1 MLSAISVFDADC
13 AAVHLKGKNEVAFRP
28 FGLDVPDELGSACK
42 QVRSVLEAEKKQQET
57 ARNAVFTTPPWKSAT
72 ATGKALAALTH
83 ATDIAELKMLATL
96 TDQEQAR
103 LSQLIEDLSK
113 NPATA
118 AAEQKLKAA
127 RIKRLGETLSVIAAQ
142 TADTTFD
149 HLLASHRDFT
159 AKRAAARLAAHGLF
173 GTDSLPDVGGEVS
186 RTLWEA
192 ARSYSTEVAYPTAPF
207 PPTAP
212 DTLCVLCQQPL
223 SAEAIERM
231 KRFESFI
238 RDDTERQAQEAE
250 KKLETAARGLAEL
263 EISLRL
269 FADSLKEV
277 ELHDKS
283 LSRAIRRALASA
295 RLRRYTVRRRISTI
309 GEVTIPA
316 AEPFPSVAIST
327 LDADIRKY
335 AAELQKAATGDER
348 KALEAAR
355 QELADRATLQAHM
368 TVVQAEINRL
378 RAIHFLDNCIADTT
392 TNTITTLGNKIAD
405 QVLTPRL
412 RDRFAAEII
421 GLVGDNLRVEMVR
434 VGGQYGS
441 PQYQIRLLARPDAKV
456 AEVLSEGEQ
465 TCVAIA
471 AFLAEL
477 ATAPHN
483 SALVFDD
490 PITSLDHKWRH
501 KVAARLA
508 TESAVR
514 QVIVFTH
521 DLIFLNDIEDAAK
534 RTTCETRNIRRS
546 AKTVG
551 MVDADLPWDGM
562 KIAERVD
569 HLEKRARAMVAVR
582 AREDE
587 ETYKRDARY
596 FYDDLRA
603 AWERAL
609 EEVAF
614 AHVIMRHRDYIRSR
628 DLLRVSAMT
637 EQHCN
642 SWTDNFEKCCDLIAG
657 HDGSRGR
664 NRAMPE
670 PGELLQDVQA
680 LDGWVRGLRERQK
693 TKVQASIGIPLE
705 AVAADK

>member
-1 MLSAISVFDADC
+1 M
-13 AAVHLKGKNEVAFRP
+13 
-28 FGLDVPDELGSACK
+28 
-42 QVRSVLEAEKKQQET
+42 
-57 ARNAVFTTPPWKSAT
+57 
-72 ATGKALAALTH
+72 
-83 ATDIAELKMLATL
+83 
-96 TDQEQAR
+96 
-103 LSQLIEDLSK
+103 
-113 NPATA
+113 
-118 AAEQKLKAA
+118 
-127 RIKRLGETLSVIAAQ
+127 
-142 TADTTFD
+142 
-149 HLLASHRDFT
+149 
-159 AKRAAARLAAHGLF
+159 
-173 GTDSLPDVGGEVS
+173 
-186 RTLWEA
+186 
-192 ARSYSTEVAYPTAPF
+192 
-207 PPTAP
+207 
-212 DTLCVLCQQPL
+212 
-223 SAEAIERM
+223 
-231 KRFESFI
+231 
-238 RDDTERQAQEAE
+238 
-250 KKLETAARGLAEL
+250 
-263 EISLRL
+263 
-269 FADSLKEV
+269 
-277 ELHDKS
+277 
-283 LSRAIRRALASA
+283 
-295 RLRRYTVRRRISTI
+295 
-309 GEVTIPA
+309 
-316 AEPFPSVAIST
+316 
-327 LDADIRKY
+327 
-335 AAELQKAATGDER
+335 
-348 KALEAAR
+348 
-355 QELADRATLQAHM
+355 
-368 TVVQAEINRL
+368 
-378 RAIHFLDNCIADTT
+378 
-392 TNTITTLGNKIAD
+392 
-405 QVLTPRL
+405 
-412 RDRFAAEII
+412 
-421 GLVGDNLRVEMVR
+421 
-434 VGGQYGS
+434 
-441 PQYQIRLLARPDAKV
+441 
-456 AEVLSEGEQ
+456 LSEGEQ